1 MTDQQHRRRHAHRT
15 VRRAESGIDVVL
27 VTGLSGAGRGTAAK
41 VLEDLGWYVADN
53 LPPELIARMVD
64 LGLAAGSRITQLAVV
79 MDVRSRGF
87 TGDLDWVRN
96 ELATR
101 DIHPRVL
108 FMEAS
113 DDILVRRYENNRR
126 SHPLQ
131 GNQTLAEGIAAE
143 RAMLAPV
150 RASADLVIDT
160 STLSVRAL
168 RESIERAFGGEAVAQ
183 TSVTVESFGFKY
195 GLPMD
200 ADMVMDVRFLP
211 NPHWVDELRP
221 HTGQHPAVRDYVLS
235 QPGAEEFL
243 QTYHQL
249 LRLVVDGYSREG
261 KRYMTVAI
269 GCTGGKHRSVAM
281 AEALAGLLERQRA
294 PVGAGAAPR
303 SGSRMSPVESGIV
316 ALGGG
321 HGLYATLSAA
331 RRLTPHVTAVV
342 TVADDG
348 GSSGRLRSE
357 LDIVPPGDLRMA
369 LAALASDS
377 PHGRL
382 WATIIQHRFGGSG
395 ALAGHPIGNLMLAG
409 LNEVLADPVAAL
421 DELGRDPR
429 RQGPGAADVPDR
441 PADRSRRGR
450 AGRRPADEPGD
461 PRSGGGRHHPGQGAA
476 GATAAGRPA
485 RHPAGRRRHHGRR
498 SGGARTGLLVH
509 QCDPARA
516 GAGTG
521 GGAESHHRAPGPG
534 AQPGRRAGGDRRLL
548 RRASF
553 ARSRPACA
561 GFRRRRDHRRRRPCP
576 V

>member
-1 MTDQQHRRRHAHRT
+1 MTDHSTGEDMRT
-15 VRRAESGIDVVL
+15 GQSGEESGIDVVL

-64 LGLAAGSRITQLAVV
+64 FGLAAGSRITQLAVV

-101 DIHPRVL
+101 NIHPRVL

-143 RAMLAPV
+143 RSMLAPV
-150 RASADLVIDT
+150 RASADLIIDT
-160 STLSVRAL
+160 STLAVREL

-221 HTGQHPAVRDYVLS
+221 YTGQHAAVRDYVLR
-235 QPGAEEFL
+235 QPGASEFL

-249 LRLVVDGYSREG
+249 LRLVVEGYSREG

-281 AEALAGLLERQRA
+281 AEALAGLLE
-294 PVGAGAAPR
+294 PH
-303 SGSRMSPVESGIV
+303 E
-316 ALGGG
+316 
-321 HGLYATLSAA
+321 H
-331 RRLTPHVTAVV
+331 LTVRV
-342 TVADDG
+342 
-348 GSSGRLRSE
+348 L
-357 LDIVPPGDLRMA
+357 
-369 LAALASDS
+369 
-377 PHGRL
+377 
-382 WATIIQHRFGGSG
+382 HR
-395 ALAGHPIGNLMLAG
+395 
-409 LNEVLADPVAAL
+409 D
-421 DELGRDPR
+421 LGR
-429 RQGPGAADVPDR
+429 
-441 PADRSRRGR
+441 
-450 AGRRPADEPGD
+450 E
-461 PRSGGGRHHPGQGAA
+461 
-476 GATAAGRPA
+476 
-485 RHPAGRRRHHGRR
+485 
-498 SGGARTGLLVH
+498 
-509 QCDPARA
+509 
-516 GAGTG
+516 
-521 GGAESHHRAPGPG
+521 
-534 AQPGRRAGGDRRLL
+534 
-548 RRASF
+548 
-553 ARSRPACA
+553 
-561 GFRRRRDHRRRRPCP
+561 
-576 V
+576 

>member
-1 MTDQQHRRRHAHRT
+1 MTEHTTGEDVHTQT
-15 VRRAESGIDVVL
+15 VGEPESGIDVVL

-79 MDVRSRGF
+79 MDVRSKGF

-143 RAMLAPV
+143 RTMLAPV
-150 RASADLVIDT
+150 RASAGLVIDT

-168 RESIERAFGGEAVAQ
+168 RESIERAFGGETVAQ

-221 HTGQHPAVRDYVLS
+221 QTGQHPAVRDYVLS
-235 QPGAEEFL
+235 QPGATEFL

-249 LRLVVDGYSREG
+249 LKLVVDGYSREG

-281 AEALAGLLERQRA
+281 AEALAGLL
-294 PVGAGAAPR
+294 
-303 SGSRMSPVESGIV
+303 
-316 ALGGG
+316 GGNE
-321 HGLYATLSAA
+321 H
-331 RRLTPHVTAVV
+331 LTVRV
-342 TVADDG
+342 
-348 GSSGRLRSE
+348 L
-357 LDIVPPGDLRMA
+357 
-369 LAALASDS
+369 
-377 PHGRL
+377 
-382 WATIIQHRFGGSG
+382 HR
-395 ALAGHPIGNLMLAG
+395 
-409 LNEVLADPVAAL
+409 D
-421 DELGRDPR
+421 LGR
-429 RQGPGAADVPDR
+429 
-441 PADRSRRGR
+441 
-450 AGRRPADEPGD
+450 E
-461 PRSGGGRHHPGQGAA
+461 
-476 GATAAGRPA
+476 
-485 RHPAGRRRHHGRR
+485 
-498 SGGARTGLLVH
+498 
-509 QCDPARA
+509 
-516 GAGTG
+516 
-521 GGAESHHRAPGPG
+521 
-534 AQPGRRAGGDRRLL
+534 
-548 RRASF
+548 
-553 ARSRPACA
+553 
-561 GFRRRRDHRRRRPCP
+561 
-576 V
+576 

>member
-1 MTDQQHRRRHAHRT
+1 MTEHTTGEDVHTQT
-15 VRRAESGIDVVL
+15 VGEPESGIDVVL

-79 MDVRSRGF
+79 MDVRSKGF

-143 RAMLAPV
+143 RTMLAPV

-168 RESIERAFGGEAVAQ
+168 RESIERAFGGETVAQ

-221 HTGQHPAVRDYVLS
+221 QTGQHPAVRDYVLS
-235 QPGAEEFL
+235 QPGATEFL

-249 LRLVVDGYSREG
+249 LKLVVDGYSREG

-281 AEALAGLLERQRA
+281 AEALAGLL
-294 PVGAGAAPR
+294 
-303 SGSRMSPVESGIV
+303 
-316 ALGGG
+316 GGNE
-321 HGLYATLSAA
+321 H
-331 RRLTPHVTAVV
+331 LTVRV
-342 TVADDG
+342 
-348 GSSGRLRSE
+348 L
-357 LDIVPPGDLRMA
+357 
-369 LAALASDS
+369 
-377 PHGRL
+377 
-382 WATIIQHRFGGSG
+382 HR
-395 ALAGHPIGNLMLAG
+395 
-409 LNEVLADPVAAL
+409 D
-421 DELGRDPR
+421 LGR
-429 RQGPGAADVPDR
+429 
-441 PADRSRRGR
+441 
-450 AGRRPADEPGD
+450 E
-461 PRSGGGRHHPGQGAA
+461 
-476 GATAAGRPA
+476 
-485 RHPAGRRRHHGRR
+485 
-498 SGGARTGLLVH
+498 
-509 QCDPARA
+509 
-516 GAGTG
+516 
-521 GGAESHHRAPGPG
+521 
-534 AQPGRRAGGDRRLL
+534 
-548 RRASF
+548 
-553 ARSRPACA
+553 
-561 GFRRRRDHRRRRPCP
+561 
-576 V
+576 